1 MKVFNVNQKEID
13 QVKEKTKLRTTNP
26 LKVNKRKRKQRDI
39 IVKLIDI
46 LLNHIKD
53 KKDYLLKLKESIDIP
68 IAFIKCRKYEPCY
81 KM

>member
-13 QVKEKTKLRTTNP
+13 QVKEKAKLRTTNP

-68 IAFIKCRKYEPCY
+68 IACIKCRKYGPCY

>member
-13 QVKEKTKLRTTNP
+13 QVKERTKLRTTNP

-68 IAFIKCRKYEPCY
+68 IACIKCRKYGPCY